1 MVKWKE
7 AISISSSIIAI
18 ISGLVLIFGSIG
30 YLLAIFFGIIS
41 PLSGF
46 IISILIAF
54 FLIITIVILV
64 RRKYILVPRPRS
76 DFKLL
81 KKEIIYEYFP
91 DGKTMKYTRKIRL
104 KSLRK
109 DLVKYSDKYH
119 WTGTGDIKL
128 STPIQGQRL
137 VETGRS
143 SIWKLFDVYFGR
155 PLDNGEIEN
164 VEVVWDLFDK
174 EGTAVDFASAAIE
187 EPLEQLV
194 IKVIIPQ
201 NLRPTHANCIESL
214 LLGGFKTT
222 VESHDLSFNKKG
234 EVEWIKNK
242 PKLLHT
248 FELSFPILKNGN

>member
-7 AISISSSIIAI
+7 AISISSIII
-18 ISGLVLIFGSIG
+18 TSISGLVLIFSGIGSS
-30 YLLAIFFGIIS
+30 LAIFFGIIS
-41 PLSGF
+41 PLFGF

-54 FLIITIVILV
+54 FLIILTVILM

-81 KKEIIYEYFP
+81 KKEIIYEYYP

-119 WTGTGDIKL
+119 WTGTGDIKI
-128 STPIQGQRL
+128 STPIQGQWHA
-137 VETGRS
+137 ETGRS
-143 SIWKLFDVYFGR
+143 SLWKLFDVYFGR
-155 PLDNGEIEN
+155 PLDKDEIEN

-174 EGTAVDFASAAIE
+174 EGTAVDFASAAVE
-187 EPLEQLV
+187 EPLDQLV
-194 IKVIIPQ
+194 IKVILPQ
-201 NLRPTHANCIESL
+201 NLRPTHANCVESL

-222 VESHDLSFNKKG
+222 VESHERSFNKKG

-248 FELSFPILKNGN
+248 FELSFPIKKNGN